1 MDTQTQIDR
10 LIELAIVQRSDLKK
24 LVSELPQ
31 LREHLNAE
39 IERVFETTEPQL
51 RIELEDWTTKQTKDQ
66 TAKLGDELEAKIV
79 ALSKSLE
86 ATTQTRYNAIMAE
99 RAENLN
105 LLAKA
110 EARIEDAAAMLSGAV
125 KEIVT
130 DELSRF
136 PRAGEIDQLRKE
148 FAEPRGLNPRGRWE
162 PGATYYKL
170 DLVAYN
176 GDSYVANEETSEK
189 PNRNSSK
196 WTLNAARGQAG
207 GGGFMSP
214 AIGDYT
220 ASMITN
226 VPAGTIAAT
235 NVQDAINELAADVD
249 VSQNTLDALVTNAE
263 SVAITKGQVVY
274 AFGATGN
281 RMSVKLALNTGDA
294 TSAKTIGVVLDS
306 SIAAGA
312 TGNIRCVGVVDGL
325 TLGSYTE
332 GNTVYLGATAG
343 SITATK
349 PYAPNHLVYVGIVER
364 ANNGNGELY
373 VKIQNGYEL
382 DEIHDVQITSAPLAG
397 ALLMRDATNSLW
409 KANRLTGTANQVTV
423 TNADTAVTLSLP
435 TSLAS
440 VDSVT
445 ASASTALTLTGGS
458 SGASLVLGQG
468 TAAAD
473 VTLAYKGTG
482 KVAFNRW
489 VAASAT
495 APAALAAGS
504 GGIYFQANG
513 SVAGTQDSW
522 VFDTG
527 YTDQSYRFKIA
538 GTDKMVIAANTGNLL
553 IGTTTDMSGSGGLKV
568 AGTTA
573 ATTTTS
579 GALIVAGGVGVSGAG
594 YFGGVVSAA
603 GGLTAGTQIQATAG
617 AAVNLQN
624 AASDAQANILNTGS
638 AGSSIIDFRTAST
651 SRLTIGAA
659 GVINITNTTSAS
671 SSTVGALTIGNG
683 TAATNVAIGGGF
695 INAGQSITA
704 GGSIFTSSSFYVPS
718 GNRLFFD
725 YGVSNSYYAYK
736 NGTTLEL
743 GAVSAVNV
751 AIATEATT
759 SAGVGALTTAGGIHA
774 AKRIVSDSTEA
785 STGSTSGSGIFAG
798 GIYAGAASVFGS
810 TVTVSAG
817 FAEIAIRSTSDAA
830 AQRQYLTFGSTTYN
844 RAQFQGVSSG
854 TSDGS
859 LELRTFNAGTQTL
872 SQTWNKDGSSTFA
885 GAVTMSESSIVT
897 RSQNGTT
904 SFGIRNANG
913 GTASVSALYV
923 GNDTS
928 NTRGSLFT
936 FGTGYTTSNQYV
948 AGSVLLESSDTAG
961 LGISGTNSGPVKIWN
976 NAGVTATFTAT
987 GTTFA
992 SIIKPQQATT
1002 AGAPAYVKGAIYFDT
1017 TLNKL
1022 RVGGATAWETITSV

>member
-24 LVSELPQ
+24 LISELPQ

-39 IERVFETTEPQL
+39 IERIFEDSEPQI
-51 RIELEDWTTKQTKDQ
+51 RAELEDWTTKQAKDE
-66 TAKLGDELEAKIV
+66 TAKLGSKLEEKLIS
-79 ALSKSLE
+79 LSKSLE

-162 PGATYYKL
+162 SGATYYKL

-189 PNRNSSK
+189 PSRTSSK

-249 VSQNTLDALVTNAE
+249 VSQNTLDAFVTNAE

-281 RMSVKLALNTGDA
+281 RMSVKRAINTGDA

-332 GNTVYLGATAG
+332 GDTVYLGATAG

-382 DEIHDVQITSAPLAG
+382 DEIHDVQIASAPLAG

-445 ASASTALTLTGGS
+445 ASASTALTLTGGT

-468 TAAAD
+468 TSGH
-473 VTLAYKGTG
+473 VVLAPQT
-482 KVAFNRW
+482 
-489 VAASAT
+489 
-495 APAALAAGS
+495 S
-504 GGIYFQANG
+504 GVVQINP
-513 SVAGTQDSW
+513 AGTRAPILDYYRGGVVKWEAYVDASD
-522 VFDTG
+522 V
-527 YTDQSYRFKIA
+527 YTLRDATNGVNVATLNQGTSSTATFK
-538 GTDKMVIAANTGNLL
+538 V
-553 IGTTTDMSGSGGLKV
+553 V
-568 AGTTA
+568 PTTA
-573 ATTTTS
+573 STSTTS
-579 GALIVAGGVGVSGAG
+579 GALQVAGGVGVSGAG
-594 YFGGVVSAA
+594 YFGGGITSTASGDSSIQLTSTAATPAAQTWQWRIDSATGNMRAYDVTGSFYPLVIKQRSVGNSDIQVASTTASTTTTSGALTVA
-603 GGLTAGTQIQATAG
+603 GGVGVSGAGYFGGELSTAG
-617 AAVNLQN
+617 ANGLNVTKGTATVRSIVAGGSNELYQVFP
-624 AASDAQANILNTGS
+624 NTGTTTSMSWGMGSNS
-638 AGSSIIDFRTAST
+638 ATAPYINTTASLT
-651 SRLTIGAA
+651 SIYGAGGTLGLTVGAA
-659 GVINITNTTSAS
+659 G
-671 SSTVGALTIGNG
+671 
-683 TAATNVAIGGGF
+683 AA
-695 INAGQSITA
+695 
-704 GGSIFTSSSFYVPS
+704 
-718 GNRLFFD
+718 
-725 YGVSNSYYAYK
+725 
-736 NGTTLEL
+736 
-743 GAVSAVNV
+743 
-751 AIATEATT
+751 
-759 SAGVGALTTAGGIHA
+759 
-774 AKRIVSDSTEA
+774 
-785 STGSTSGSGIFAG
+785 
-798 GIYAGAASVFGS
+798 
-810 TVTVSAG
+810 
-817 FAEIAIRSTSDAA
+817 
-830 AQRQYLTFGSTTYN
+830 
-844 RAQFQGVSSG
+844 
-854 TSDGS
+854 
-859 LELRTFNAGTQTL
+859 
-872 SQTWNKDGSSTFA
+872 TFA
-885 GAVTMSESSIVT
+885 G
-897 RSQNGTT
+897 
-904 SFGIRNANG
+904 
-913 GTASVSALYV
+913 
-923 GNDTS
+923 
-928 NTRGSLFT
+928 
-936 FGTGYTTSNQYV
+936 
-948 AGSVLLESSDTAG
+948 
-961 LGISGTNSGPVKIWN
+961 
-976 NAGVTATFTAT
+976 
-987 GTTFA
+987 
-992 SIIKPQQATT
+992 IIKPQQATT